1 MRNSRSFII
10 PNCLILISITNLIVI
25 FFFKI
30 FLDFNN
36 YNLHIIKFYYI
47 YAKEGFEK
55 KFTNKDFRF
64 TYKNGYIYAFQ
75 MRPNGKDA
83 VIKTLKKKNG
93 PDFII
98 KNITLLSTGEK
109 LEFERSDTKLTV
121 KANSRF
127 SDSYPICFKIEID

>member
-1 MRNSRSFII
+1 MKEFTTQHFGKPLAKEKLITKRDFSKIQVKRNLQI
-10 PNCLILISITNLIVI
+10 
-25 FFFKI
+25 KI
-30 FLDFNN
+30 FD
-36 YNLHIIKFYYI
+36 LHIKTGISTHFKC
-47 YAKEGFEK
+47 AL
-55 KFTNKDFRF
+55 T
-64 TYKNGYIYAFQ
+64 
-75 MRPNGKDA
+75 GKDA

-127 SDSYPICFKIEID
+127 SDNYPICFKIEIE